1 MKKVMLLILM
11 IFIILPAIA
20 AQDSSWLYNT
30 ESFLIENSISS
41 EMTVKPSSSN
51 YYLKN
56 VFVNLSFIPKNTWQQ
71 EILSIKADPQGVN
84 FGDSYIFQWNNPDQ
98 QMSYSLTSVIE
109 AKNRIKKVTSKVQ
122 YPLTDLPEDTHKYL
136 EPSTNIDSDHPV
148 VKKTANQLI
157 GDKNDLYEVLFTL
170 AEWVNKNI
178 NYSLDTLSLEA
189 SERSSVVLNTRRGV
203 CDELT
208 NLFIGL
214 CRASGI
220 PARFVSGISYTNS
233 QLFDDSWGL
242 HGWSEVY
249 FPRYGWIPFDVTYAE
264 FGWINPLHITCKIG
278 VDSSE
283 STTEFEWQ
291 GKNVNLEVT
300 EPAIQTKIIERK
312 GEVKNPLAIKTKVL
326 EKAVGFGSYN
336 LAVIELTN
344 TEDYYSPV
352 TISIAK
358 TTLLEYFDDFTKH
371 ILLKPKETK
380 HIFWKVRISDTLDR
394 RKIYNFP
401 ITIYDQFNR
410 TSKVSFSASFD
421 DRLFTERYV
430 ESHATQ
436 ESIVEEDSIEFKCE
450 VQDEFYYNYEEIKAE
465 CTINNKENKRYASVS
480 VCFENEC
487 TKTSINENEKKTIKL
502 KNQITTLGVQEL
514 MFSLRG
520 ESINKKDY
528 IQSYIADKPE
538 IIVNEIKVPKKVDF
552 NQYYDVS
559 FIVEK
564 HSTSNP
570 QDVNLIIQQNGD
582 FEEFHTPILDGDQ
595 KFTLSFSSMG
605 LKDGDNVGRISI
617 SFKDKKGNQYTE
629 DLTFNTWLNKLS
641 FWQKIRRWLYKSDK
655 FIVAQFKATQS
666 FIKRQS

>member
-1 MKKVMLLILM
+1 M

>member
-233 QLFDDSWGL
+233 QLFDDS
-242 HGWSEVY
+242 
-249 FPRYGWIPFDVTYAE
+249 
-264 FGWINPLHITCKIG
+264 
-278 VDSSE
+278 
-283 STTEFEWQ
+283 
-291 GKNVNLEVT
+291 
-300 EPAIQTKIIERK
+300 
-312 GEVKNPLAIKTKVL
+312 
-326 EKAVGFGSYN
+326 
-336 LAVIELTN
+336 
-344 TEDYYSPV
+344 
-352 TISIAK
+352 
-358 TTLLEYFDDFTKH
+358 
-371 ILLKPKETK
+371 
-380 HIFWKVRISDTLDR
+380 
-394 RKIYNFP
+394 
-401 ITIYDQFNR
+401 
-410 TSKVSFSASFD
+410 
-421 DRLFTERYV
+421 
-430 ESHATQ
+430 
-436 ESIVEEDSIEFKCE
+436 
-450 VQDEFYYNYEEIKAE
+450 
-465 CTINNKENKRYASVS
+465 
-480 VCFENEC
+480 
-487 TKTSINENEKKTIKL
+487 
-502 KNQITTLGVQEL
+502 
-514 MFSLRG
+514 
-520 ESINKKDY
+520 
-528 IQSYIADKPE
+528 
-538 IIVNEIKVPKKVDF
+538 
-552 NQYYDVS
+552 
-559 FIVEK
+559 
-564 HSTSNP
+564 
-570 QDVNLIIQQNGD
+570 
-582 FEEFHTPILDGDQ
+582 
-595 KFTLSFSSMG
+595 
-605 LKDGDNVGRISI
+605 
-617 SFKDKKGNQYTE
+617 
-629 DLTFNTWLNKLS
+629 
-641 FWQKIRRWLYKSDK
+641 
-655 FIVAQFKATQS
+655 
-666 FIKRQS
+666 

>member
-1 MKKVMLLILM
+1 MKKVMLLILTVL
-11 IFIILPAIA
+11 ILIPAIA

-51 YYLKN
+51 YYLKS

-71 EILSIKADPQGVN
+71 EILSIKANPQGVN
-84 FGDSYIFQWNNPDQ
+84 FGDSYLFQWNDPDQ
-98 QMSYSLTSVIE
+98 QMSYSLTSMIE

-122 YPLTDLPEDTHKYL
+122 YPLTNLPEDTHLYL
-136 EPSTNIDSDHPV
+136 KPSTNIDSDHPI
-148 VKKTANQLI
+148 VKKAASQLI
-157 GDKNDLYEVLFTL
+157 GDEDDLYEVLFIL

-189 SERSSVVLNTRRGV
+189 SEKSSVVLNTRKGV

-233 QLFDDSWGL
+233 QLFDENWGL

-278 VDSSE
+278 IDSSE

-300 EPAIQTKIIERK
+300 EPAIQTKIIERR

-344 TEDYYSPV
+344 TEDYYLPA

-371 ILLKPKETK
+371 VLLRPKETK

-421 DRLFTERYV
+421 DRLFTERYID
-430 ESHATQ
+430 SHATQ
-436 ESIVEEDSIEFKCE
+436 ESVIEEDSIEFKCE

-465 CTINNKENKRYASVS
+465 CTINNKENKRYSSVS

-487 TKTSINENEKKTIKL
+487 TKTSIDENEEKTIKL
-502 KNQITTLGVQEL
+502 KNQISTLGVQEL

-570 QDVNLIIQQNGD
+570 QDVNLIVQQNGD
-582 FEEFHTPILDGDQ
+582 FEEFHTPILDSDQ

-605 LKDGDNVGRISI
+605 LKDGDNVGIISV

-655 FIVAQFKATQS
+655 FIVAQLKATQN
-666 FIKRQS
+666 FIKGQN